1 MASLDQYHKK
11 RDFKRTPEPSGGGRR
26 RGKSK
31 EPMFVIQKHRARS
44 LHYDFRLE
52 VDGVLA
58 SWAVPKGPST
68 DPRDKHL
75 AVHVEDHPLEYG
87 SFEGTIPKGEY
98 GAGSVIV
105 WDTGTYRNIT
115 EKDGKEVPVKEAI
128 ENGHL
133 TIWLEGKKLEGG
145 YALTRTGRDRG
156 RERWILVKKNDEF
169 ADRRRNPVSTQ
180 PESVL
185 SGKTVEE
192 MAEQG

>member
-1 MASLDQYHKK
+1 MPSLKQYSEK
-11 RDFKRTPEPSGGGRR
+11 RDFKRTPEPKGGRR
-26 RGKSK
+26 RKSK
-31 EPMFVIQKHRARS
+31 EPMFVIQKHKARS

-52 VDGVLA
+52 VDGVLV

-68 DPRDKHL
+68 DPREKHL
-75 AVHVEDHPLEYG
+75 AVRVEDHPLDYG
-87 SFEGTIPKGEY
+87 DFEGAIPKGQY

-105 WDTGTYRNIT
+105 WDTGTYRNT
-115 EKDGKEVPVKEAI
+115 TKKNGKEVPIKEAL

-133 TIWLEGKKLEGG
+133 TVWLEGKKLKGG
-145 YALTRTGRDRG
+145 YALTRTGRDRN

-192 MAEQG
+192 MAEQA